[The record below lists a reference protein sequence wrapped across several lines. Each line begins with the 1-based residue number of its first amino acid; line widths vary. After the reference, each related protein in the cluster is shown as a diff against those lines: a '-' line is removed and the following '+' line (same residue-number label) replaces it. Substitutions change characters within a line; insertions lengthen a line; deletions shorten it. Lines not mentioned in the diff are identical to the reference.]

1 MQFVMIVIRQIFKAL
16 FKASFFTSKQSAR
29 LKANKTGSSEWNK
42 KLYICHEDGN
52 ERDDKNDDD
61 NNTTSIIIMISIIII
76 ILITTHVIM
85 GVFILI
91 PLLFVLFILFESFLC
106 LIDTITFTVAAVH
119 ADSIH
124 VYCGHQYAAG
134 ICVF

>member
-16 FKASFFTSKQSAR
+16 FKALFFTSKQSAR

-61 NNTTSIIIMISIIII
+61 NNTTSIIIMINIIII
-76 ILITTHVIM
+76 ILLLTLLW
-85 GVFILI
+85 VF
-91 PLLFVLFILFESFLC
+91 LF
-106 LIDTITFTVAAVH
+106 
-119 ADSIH
+119 
-124 VYCGHQYAAG
+124 
-134 ICVF
+134 

>member
-1 MQFVMIVIRQIFKAL
+1 MI
-16 FKASFFTSKQSAR
+16 
-29 LKANKTGSSEWNK
+29 G
-42 KLYICHEDGN
+42 
-52 ERDDKNDDD
+52 
-61 NNTTSIIIMISIIII
+61 IIII

-91 PLLFVLFILFESFLC
+91 PLLFVLFLLFESFLC
-106 LIDTITFTVAAVH
+106 LIVTIIFTVAAVH

-124 VYCGHQYAAG
+124 VYCGHQCAAG